1 MRIGGTNGVGGPQ
14 NVYPNNARGQP
25 LKPDAQQ
32 RAVQPDRV
40 EISDAARV
48 RDAISR
54 IPDIRPGKITQAREM
69 IAAGEMDTPER
80 MDVAFDRLLGELL
93 EQ

>member
-14 NVYPNNARGQP
+14 NVQPQNGKGQAPKPN
-25 LKPDAQQ
+25 AQNEEAQ
-32 RAVQPDRV
+32 ADRV

-54 IPDIRPGKITQAREM
+54 IPDIRPEMVAR
-69 IAAGEMDTPER
+69 AR
-80 MDVAFDRLLGELL
+80 
-93 EQ
+93 